1 MGPRIEIEQYIRDFF
16 LSWQNLKGQQM
27 PLGKVNLFITF
38 VRGIFFTV

>member
-16 LSWQNLKGQQM
+16 LSWQNLKGQEI
-27 PLGKVNLFITF
+27 PFDKVNLFLTF